1 MPKRREREAKLN
13 ETDDDSSDGSGELCK
28 VRKEEQRSAANRR
41 ERTRMRV
48 LSKAFG
54 KLKMTLPWVPLDTK
68 LSKLDTL
75 RLASS
80 YIGHLN
86 RMLISGEDTISSV
99 NFCPE
104 NLVSFFNTL
113 PAETFSV
120 FELLEAFLRGRFSL
134 V

>member
-104 NLVSFFNTL
+104 NLVSFF
-113 PAETFSV
+113 
-120 FELLEAFLRGRFSL
+120 
-134 V
+134 